1 MENQPREA
9 KKKSVGS
16 NTKGR
21 GSQPS
26 RGGSSGAS
34 AQPQPPFGYTTQ
46 PPFFYQQ
53 PSHPSF
59 YNTQPQPPF
68 GYFQNVL
75 SMDPQAP
82 AFDPFG
88 FRSPQVPSPRENVE
102 RPLPIYED
110 EEEEVVPET
119 QNLGDYED
127 DTGDDEYN
135 VNEDAG
141 NDARG
146 KKTKMERQSWSK
158 YQEEALAK
166 AWVHCSTDKKKGNQQ
181 TRDGFWRKI
190 LDHYNAT
197 VGGSNRTVH
206 QDRTRE
212 SGCNDLNVMKI
223 ALKDFQN
230 KYPSGFQHV
239 EAWEVVR
246 KHDKWAQVPLL
257 GEEGE
262 GSAQK
267 RKSVDVDPSIPDMNE
282 DPSPQSTQR
291 RDKRQA
297 TSSEGSAEL
306 AAQFK
311 EYTAMKEAKHVSEME
326 ASELRKKRESEARDL
341 ITEQRETMKNTRTI
355 EI

>member
-1 MENQPREA
+1 
-9 KKKSVGS
+9 
-16 NTKGR
+16 
-21 GSQPS
+21 
-26 RGGSSGAS
+26 
-34 AQPQPPFGYTTQ
+34 
-46 PPFFYQQ
+46 
-53 PSHPSF
+53 
-59 YNTQPQPPF
+59 
-68 GYFQNVL
+68 
-75 SMDPQAP
+75 MDPQAP

-110 EEEEVVPET
+110 DEVVPET

-127 DTGDDEYN
+127 DTGDDQDN

-141 NDARG
+141 NEEDDARG
-146 KKTKMERQSWSK
+146 KKAKMERQSWSK

-181 TRDGFWRKI
+181 TREDFWRRI

-197 VGGSNRTVH
+197 VGGSNQIVH
-206 QDRTRE
+206 QVRSKWLPMMTKINHFNDLYQQVDRTRD
-212 SGCNDLNVMKI
+212 SGCDDLDVMKI

-267 RKSVDVDPSIPDMNE
+267 RKSVDTDPSIPDMNE
-282 DPSPQSTQR
+282 DPSPQRTQR
-291 RDKRQA
+291 
-297 TSSEGSAEL
+297 
-306 AAQFK
+306 
-311 EYTAMKEAKHVSEME
+311 
-326 ASELRKKRESEARDL
+326 
-341 ITEQRETMKNTRTI
+341 
-355 EI
+355 